1 MSIEEA
7 KQSLLKSVEAEA
19 MKEAVVLVK
28 NVEDEARRKADQEAR
43 KIITQAIQRC
53 AAEHVVA
60 TTVSSVDLPAEDMKG
75 RIIGREGRNIRALE
89 QATGVELIVDD
100 TPEAV
105 ILSAFDPYRR
115 AIAKLSIE
123 RLIQDGRIH
132 PARIEE
138 VVAQVKRDMEKHLL
152 HEGEQVV
159 FELGIHNMDP
169 ELVQLL
175 GRLKYRTSYGQNVL
189 NHSREVGYLAGIM
202 ACELGADVEVC
213 KRAGLLHDVGKAI
226 DRDVERTHLQLGVDI
241 AKKCGESPDVVHAI
255 EAHHFDVEF
264 RTLEAMLVQAADA
277 VSAARPGARRE
288 MLENYIKRL
297 EQLETIAKSFDG
309 VSKAYALQAGRE
321 IRIIVESSE
330 VSDEQTFWLTKDIA
344 RRIEGE
350 VQYPGQV
357 KVTVIREMRVVDY
370 AR

>member
-1 MSIEEA
+1 
-7 KQSLLKSVEAEA
+7 
-19 MKEAVVLVK
+19 
-28 NVEDEARRKADQEAR
+28 
-43 KIITQAIQRC
+43 
-53 AAEHVVA
+53 
-60 TTVSSVDLPAEDMKG
+60 
-75 RIIGREGRNIRALE
+75 
-89 QATGVELIVDD
+89 
-100 TPEAV
+100 
-105 ILSAFDPYRR
+105 
-115 AIAKLSIE
+115 
-123 RLIQDGRIH
+123 
-132 PARIEE
+132 
-138 VVAQVKRDMEKHLL
+138 
-152 HEGEQVV
+152 
-159 FELGIHNMDP
+159 
-169 ELVQLL
+169 
-175 GRLKYRTSYGQNVL
+175 
-189 NHSREVGYLAGIM
+189 
-202 ACELGADVEVC
+202 
-213 KRAGLLHDVGKAI
+213 LLHDVGKSI

-344 RRIEGE
+344 RRIESE

-357 KVTVIREMRVVDY
+357 KVMVIREMRVVDY

>member
-1 MSIEEA
+1 
-7 KQSLLKSVEAEA
+7 
-19 MKEAVVLVK
+19 
-28 NVEDEARRKADQEAR
+28 
-43 KIITQAIQRC
+43 
-53 AAEHVVA
+53 
-60 TTVSSVDLPAEDMKG
+60 
-75 RIIGREGRNIRALE
+75 
-89 QATGVELIVDD
+89 
-100 TPEAV
+100 
-105 ILSAFDPYRR
+105 
-115 AIAKLSIE
+115 
-123 RLIQDGRIH
+123 
-132 PARIEE
+132 
-138 VVAQVKRDMEKHLL
+138 
-152 HEGEQVV
+152 
-159 FELGIHNMDP
+159 MDP
-169 ELVQLL
+169 EMVRLL

-202 ACELGADVEVC
+202 ARELGADVEVC
-213 KRAGLLHDVGKAI
+213 KRAGLLHDVGKSI
-226 DRDVERTHLQLGVDI
+226 DRDTERTHLQLGVDI
-241 AKKCGESPDVVHAI
+241 ATKCGESPEVVHAI

-297 EQLETIAKSFDG
+297 EHLETIANSFNG

-344 RRIEGE
+344 RRIESE

-357 KVTVIREMRVVDY
+357 KVMVIREMRVVDY